1 MLLSILANYHFFS
14 YAISKDKSVKMIVAE
29 AIDQF
34 QKAKDNYTQV
44 AKQCTLHE
52 DRAQYVFHPFILRNR
67 LFKMIFSHFLKCKFP
82 NTSSPTLFYN
92 AIIAQWI

>member
-1 MLLSILANYHFFS
+1 MFFFS

-44 AKQCTLHE
+44 SKQYTLHE
-52 DRAQYVFHPFILRNR
+52 DRAQYVFHFYFEKQVVQND
-67 LFKMIFSHFLKCKFP
+67 FFSYYFLKCKFP
-82 NTSSPTLFYN
+82 NTSSSTLFYN
-92 AIIAQWI
+92 VIIAQWI